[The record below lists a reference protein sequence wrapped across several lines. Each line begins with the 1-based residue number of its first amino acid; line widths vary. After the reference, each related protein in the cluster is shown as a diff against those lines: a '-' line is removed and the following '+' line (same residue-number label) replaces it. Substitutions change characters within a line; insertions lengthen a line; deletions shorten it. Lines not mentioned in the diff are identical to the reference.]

1 MAFLPVVVPIILIAI
16 NSFFVLEKNSNS
28 FLQKISSVLGEPVIA
43 LSIGIIIVLGNF
55 HRLTKQHVSELLRES
70 AEKAGGIL
78 VIIGA
83 GGAFGAVLAA
93 ARIGEQ
99 FSETFDLQTMGIFF
113 PFLLTFI
120 LKTAQGSSTVAIIT
134 ASSIVLPLLPA
145 LGLDSEKGKL
155 LSVLSMGAGSMMI
168 SHAND
173 AYFWVIS
180 RFSGLEMKT
189 MLKTYSVATILMGSV
204 TLLIVYILSLLL
216 L

>member
-1 MAFLPVVVPIILIAI
+1 
-16 NSFFVLEKNSNS
+16 
-28 FLQKISSVLGEPVIA
+28 
-43 LSIGIIIVLGNF
+43 
-55 HRLTKQHVSELLRES
+55 
-70 AEKAGGIL
+70 
-78 VIIGA
+78 
-83 GGAFGAVLAA
+83 
-93 ARIGEQ
+93 
-99 FSETFDLQTMGIFF
+99 
-113 PFLLTFI
+113 
-120 LKTAQGSSTVAIIT
+120 
-134 ASSIVLPLLPA
+134 LLPA